1 MTEREPTPPDS
12 KNAPSAATSTAG
24 QPTKIGVYDA
34 PGEKDASNRRLV
46 GMYDRPE
53 RAGPSP
59 MILIVAALVLLVLIA
74 ALVYFFFLRV

>member
-1 MTEREPTPPDS
+1 MTEREPIPSDP
-12 KNAPSAATSTAG
+12 KNAPPSTAGAAG

-34 PGEKDASNRRLV
+34 PGEKDAPNRRLV